1 LHRHDIDFEFSGL
14 LPNYCIDEKI
24 FLLEWAHYVHRY
36 VRRHVKI
43 EATNDLGIALLDAH
57 VSHFP

>member
-14 LPNYCIDEKI
+14 LPDDCIDEKI
-24 FLLEWAHYVHRY
+24 FLPEWAHCVHRN
-36 VRRHVKI
+36 VRRHVEI
-43 EATNDLGIALLDAH
+43 EATNDLGIALLNAH